1 MEGDT
6 ADAEGQRMNPD
17 EELKQASASEI
28 VTSDNKDTVTSEDD
42 AREGN
47 PLAVTQSDAHAVED
61 LTKALTT
68 CTLFPTGGMLSVR
81 RDAAQVSDQ
90 VGLIVPTSLCSGQV
104 ATLLTQRLNDALKKE
119 PDAFGASWGCAAWG
133 GTHALERAR
142 CRCFFCCLQ
151 DLGLTFSPS
160 TPLHRRLAFCDTA
173 PHGGVRP
180 HIWLTRG
187 PRCSHHG
194 GVRGAP
200 ARHALCPS

>member
-47 PLAVTQSDAHAVED
+47 PLAVTQSDAQAVED
-61 LTKALTT
+61 LTKALTA

-81 RDAAQVSDQ
+81 GDAAQVSDQ

-119 PDAFGASWGCAAWG
+119 PDAFGASWRVAPMRWNGQGAAVYVVV
-133 GTHALERAR
+133 
-142 CRCFFCCLQ
+142 CK
-151 DLGLTFSPS
+151 
-160 TPLHRRLAFCDTA
+160 
-173 PHGGVRP
+173 
-180 HIWLTRG
+180 I
-187 PRCSHHG
+187 
-194 GVRGAP
+194 
-200 ARHALCPS
+200 